1 MSKTLYYEKIREK
14 VLLENADEIAEDIAQ
29 NLSEFVLIHKI

>member
-1 MSKTLYYEKIREK
+1 MPKRFIMKKIREK
-14 VLLENADEIAEDIAQ
+14 VLLENADEIAKDIAQ